1 MGKLIKLRKGKDILL
16 VGEPVL
22 EMAAP
27 VSVRS
32 FAIKPSD
39 FKGIVP
45 KMLVKVGDEVKAGSP
60 LFHSKTNE
68 QLIFSSPVSGEIAEI
83 VRGDRRVILEIRIL
97 ADAEN
102 KYVSF
107 AVQDPKGLAKDEIAE
122 RIKTSGAW
130 PLIRQRPFNIV
141 ADILD
146 TPKSIFISTFDSAPL
161 APDYGFLL
169 KDDKAN
175 LQAGIDALAKLTSG
189 KVYLGLK
196 HNGANNTTFT
206 GLSGAEH
213 YEVAGQHPAGNVG
226 VQIHH
231 MDPVNKGDV
240 VWVVN
245 PQDLAIIGRL
255 FTEGKFRNE
264 KTIALTGS
272 QFKTPNYISVFSGA
286 NLATILADKVNGDNN
301 RVISGNVLTGSTIS
315 QDGFLGYYD
324 NQITIIPEGNEYEFM
339 GWLIPTYPRPSIS
352 KSFLYYL
359 NPKKKFVVN
368 TNNHGEERAFVVS
381 GEYEK
386 VLPMDILPVQLLKSI
401 LAKDFEAMENL
412 GIYEVVEED
421 FALCEFV
428 CTSKMDV
435 QEILKEGLELVEREG

>member
-16 VGEPVL
+16 VGDAAL
-22 EMAAP
+22 AMAPP

-32 FAIKPSD
+32 YAIKPSD

-45 KMLVKVGDEVKAGSP
+45 KMLVKVGDEVKAGTP

-83 VRGDRRVILEIRIL
+83 VRGDRRLILEIRIL

-102 KYVSF
+102 KYVSY
-107 AVQDPKGLAKDEIAE
+107 AVADPKGMTKEEVAE
-122 RIKTSGAW
+122 RIKASGAW
-130 PLIRQRPFNIV
+130 PLIRQRPFNII
-141 ADILD
+141 ADIQD

-161 APDYGFLL
+161 APDYGYLL
-169 KDDKAN
+169 KDEKAN
-175 LQAGIDALAKLTSG
+175 LQAGIDALAKLTNG

-196 HNGANNTTFT
+196 HKGANNATFT
-206 GLSGAEH
+206 GLTGAEQ

-231 MDPVNKGDV
+231 IDPVNKGDV

-264 KTIALTGS
+264 KTIALVGS
-272 QFKTPNYISVFSGA
+272 QMQTPNYINVFSGA
-286 NLATILADKVNGDNN
+286 NVEAILANRTSGDNN
-301 RVISGNVLTGSTIS
+301 RTISGNVLTGSKIGS
-315 QDGFLGYYD
+315 NGFLGFYD
-324 NQITIIPEGNEYEFM
+324 NQITVIPEGNEYEFL
-339 GWLIPTYPRPSIS
+339 GWLVPSYPRPSIS

-368 TNNHGEERAFVVS
+368 TNNHGEERAFVVT

-386 VLPMDILPVQLLKSI
+386 VLPMDILPVQLLKAI

-421 FALCEFV
+421 LALCEFV
-428 CTSKMDV
+428 CTSKIDV
-435 QEILKEGLELVEREG
+435 QEILKEGLELVESEG

>member
-22 EMAAP
+22 EMATP

-32 FAIKPSD
+32 YAIKPSD

-68 QLIFSSPVSGEIAEI
+68 QLIFSSPVSGEIADI

-97 ADAEN
+97 ADADN
-102 KYVSF
+102 KYVNFS
-107 AVQDPKGLAKDEIAE
+107 VQDPKDLSKEEVAE
-122 RIKTSGAW
+122 RIKSSGAW
-130 PLIRQRPFNIV
+130 PLIRQRPFNII
-141 ADILD
+141 ADVQD

-161 APDYGFLL
+161 APDYGYLL
-169 KDDKAN
+169 KDEKSN

-196 HNGANNTTFT
+196 HKGVNNSTFT
-206 GLSGAEH
+206 GLSGAEQ

-231 MDPVNKGDV
+231 IDPVNKGDV
-240 VWVVN
+240 VWVIN

-255 FTEGKFRNE
+255 FTEGKYRNE
-264 KTIALTGS
+264 KSIALTGS
-272 QFKTPNYISVFSGA
+272 QVNTPNYITVFSGA
-286 NLATILADKVNGDNN
+286 NITALLADKINGDNN
-301 RVISGNVLTGSTIS
+301 RVISGNVLTGTTIDK
-315 QDGFLGYYD
+315 DGFLGFYA
-324 NQITIIPEGNEYEFM
+324 NQITVIPEGNEYEFM

-368 TNNHGEERAFVVS
+368 TNNHGEERAFVVT

-401 LAKDFEAMENL
+401 LANDFEAMENL

-421 FALCEFV
+421 LALCEFV
-428 CTSKMDV
+428 CTSKIDV